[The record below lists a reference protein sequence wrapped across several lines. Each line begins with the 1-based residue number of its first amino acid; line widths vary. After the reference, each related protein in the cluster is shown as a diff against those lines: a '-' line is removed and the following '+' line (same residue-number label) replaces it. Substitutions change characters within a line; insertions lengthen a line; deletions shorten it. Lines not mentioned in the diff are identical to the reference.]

1 MSETVNFWTK
11 NSSEVDA
18 IVAQNEHIKGEVN
31 VRVISRQPT
40 VLENTF
46 PPNTWLEKHSHGSDT
61 LYIVKDGEFHI
72 EGEGVLHPGDIRF
85 VAKDHAYGPEWSG
98 PNGAT
103 LLIIAVNGDFGTD
116 WLP

>member
-1 MSETVNFWTK
+1 MTEQLNFWTK
-11 NSSEVDA
+11 NPSDVDA
-18 IVAQNEHIKGEVN
+18 IVAQNEHIQGEVH

-61 LYIVKDGEFHI
+61 LYIVKEGEFHI
-72 EGEGVLHPGDIRF
+72 EGEGVLRPGDIRF